1 MSAVLKNQKHDQTY
15 SRFLTIKE
23 NRNLRL
29 LEPDDNKGI
38 RNFRNT
44 ENLSG
49 KNINTINVNI
59 IRIIPWLVAG
69 AIVTV
74 SILT

>member
-1 MSAVLKNQKHDQTY
+1 MLAVLKNQKPDQTY
-15 SRFLTIKE
+15 SRLLTIKE

-44 ENLSG
+44 ENLQD
-49 KNINTINVNI
+49 KNTNTINVNI

-69 AIVTV
+69 ATV
-74 SILT
+74 IGSILI

>member
-69 AIVTV
+69 AIVTG

>member
-1 MSAVLKNQKHDQTY
+1 MSAVLKNQNPDKTY

-49 KNINTINVNI
+49 KNTNTNNVNI
-59 IRIIPWLVAG
+59 IRILPWLITG
-69 AIVTV
+69 AIVIG
-74 SILT
+74 SILI